1 MIDTLLH
8 NMENLSKSLQESK
21 LNVLIVELRKLF
33 MNFSKSSSYSL
44 INKRCESLNSDL
56 EILEEKILIE
66 IKKTSSSIWKT
77 NANVEENILFYFFFF

>member
-66 IKKTSSSIWKT
+66 D
-77 NANVEENILFYFFFF
+77 NLNPL